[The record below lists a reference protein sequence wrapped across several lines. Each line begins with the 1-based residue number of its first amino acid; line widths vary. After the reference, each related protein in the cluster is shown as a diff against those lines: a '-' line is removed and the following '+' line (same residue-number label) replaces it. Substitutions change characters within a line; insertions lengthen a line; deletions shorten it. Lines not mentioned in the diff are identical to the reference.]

1 MIKFINENNSEPFL
15 KLKKTYLKA
24 IDSNQQEVQA
34 LLVAS
39 YSKDLGYVDARF
51 VNLKIIDDEKFIF
64 FSNYNS
70 PKSNQFM
77 LHPQISTILYWS
89 SINTQIRMKAYI
101 ERTSSRFSDAYFRER
116 SKEKNALAIS
126 SNQSKEINSYSD
138 VKKNYHKVLN
148 NSNLNIRPEY
158 WGGFEF
164 IPFYIEFWQGHE
176 SRINKREVF
185 EKDNKDWIKKYLQP

>member
-1 MIKFINENNSEPFL
+1 
-15 KLKKTYLKA
+15 
-24 IDSNQQEVQA
+24 
-34 LLVAS
+34 
-39 YSKDLGYVDARF
+39 
-51 VNLKIIDDEKFIF
+51 
-64 FSNYNS
+64 
-70 PKSNQFM
+70 M

-101 ERTSSRFSDAYFRER
+101 QRTSSRFSDTYFRER

-126 SNQSKEINSYSD
+126 SNQSKEINSYDD
-138 VKKNYHKVLN
+138 VKKNYQNVLN
-148 NSNLNIRPEY
+148 NSNLNIRPKY

-164 IPFYIEFWQGHE
+164 IPFYIEFWEGHE

>member
-1 MIKFINENNSEPFL
+1 MIKFINENTSEPFL

-24 IDSNQQEVQA
+24 IDNNQQEVQA

-39 YSKDLGYVDARF
+39 YSKDLEHVDARF

-101 ERTSSRFSDAYFRER
+101 QRTSSRFSDTYFRER

-126 SNQSKEINSYSD
+126 SNQSKEINSYDD
-138 VKKNYHKVLN
+138 VKKNYQNVLN
-148 NSNLNIRPEY
+148 NSNLNIRPKY

-164 IPFYIEFWQGHE
+164 IPFYIEFWEGHE